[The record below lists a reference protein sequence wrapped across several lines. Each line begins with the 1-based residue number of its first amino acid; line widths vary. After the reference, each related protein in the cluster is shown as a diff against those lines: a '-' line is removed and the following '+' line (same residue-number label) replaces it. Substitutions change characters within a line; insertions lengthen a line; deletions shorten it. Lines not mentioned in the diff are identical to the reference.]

1 MKSGIRTILL
11 ILSLIL
17 IIGEFVYGIPFLGG
31 SIILSFGWQPLLIN
45 VLLYL
50 IMMIILIVDKQNS
63 IKPMAIIPLL
73 GIIGSFIAF
82 IPVIGMIIHWILF
95 FLLLFLY
102 LFSYLLRYMCQT
114 KMQKLCIHNTRM
126 ILNNRWL

>member
-1 MKSGIRTILL
+1 MKSGIRTLLL

-114 KMQKLCIHNTRM
+114 KCKSCVYTIQR
-126 ILNNRWL
+126 

>member
-1 MKSGIRTILL
+1 MKSGIRTLLL

-95 FLLLFLY
+95 FLLLFFIFIL
-102 LFSYLLRYMCQT
+102 LFGPIYVPNKNAKVVYTQYKDDT
-114 KMQKLCIHNTRM
+114 K
-126 ILNNRWL
+126 